1 MTTTIID
8 EKKSKKILLLLFLG
22 VLMGALDISIVG
34 PALPSIQETI
44 AIDKR
49 NLSWIFT
56 IYVLFNLVGTPLM
69 SKMADIYGRKS
80 TYISSLIIFGLGSL
94 LVSLSNSFEL
104 LLVGRGIQGFG
115 ASGIFPVATAI
126 IGDIFPPEKRGQ
138 KLGLI
143 GAVFGIAFIIGPIIA
158 GFLLMINW
166 HWLFIINLPIIV
178 FLVIWGLKILPAN
191 KSVKKGKFDYQG
203 MIVIGLL
210 LTSFSF
216 GINNIETKDF
226 FHSLA
231 TIKVAPLLIVAV
243 ILVFIFRMI
252 EKKASDPILK
262 LNNFNSRQVKI
273 ASILAMAAGVFETTM
288 VFIPD
293 YAVEAFH
300 VTASKASFMLI
311 PVIIAL
317 AITAPISGKMLDK
330 IGSKIVIITGT
341 SSVAIGLLL
350 LSVSAENMILFYSSE
365 VLIGIGLSMLLGA
378 SIRYIMLNEVPATE
392 RTSIQGVITIFTSI
406 GQMSGAATA
415 GAVVDSYGGNIE
427 AYSYAYL
434 AVSIFTFGI
443 VFISFFLKNRK
454 EELETIARN
463 SI

>member
-104 LLVGRGIQGFG
+104 LLIGRGIQGFG

-191 KSVKKGKFDYQG
+191 KAVKKGKFDYQG
-203 MIVIGLL
+203 MIVIGVL
-210 LTSFSF
+210 LTCFSF

-226 FHSLA
+226 
-231 TIKVAPLLIVAV
+231 
-243 ILVFIFRMI
+243 
-252 EKKASDPILK
+252 
-262 LNNFNSRQVKI
+262 
-273 ASILAMAAGVFETTM
+273 
-288 VFIPD
+288 
-293 YAVEAFH
+293 
-300 VTASKASFMLI
+300 
-311 PVIIAL
+311 
-317 AITAPISGKMLDK
+317 
-330 IGSKIVIITGT
+330 
-341 SSVAIGLLL
+341 
-350 LSVSAENMILFYSSE
+350 
-365 VLIGIGLSMLLGA
+365 
-378 SIRYIMLNEVPATE
+378 
-392 RTSIQGVITIFTSI
+392 
-406 GQMSGAATA
+406 
-415 GAVVDSYGGNIE
+415 
-427 AYSYAYL
+427 
-434 AVSIFTFGI
+434 
-443 VFISFFLKNRK
+443 
-454 EELETIARN
+454 
-463 SI
+463 